1 MAFKDRCVGGDW
13 ICGLEIKAEVG
24 NRNTHFRVIY
34 IEMIAEVLGRAK
46 ADKEGRLN
54 NEEKPETYS
63 KGMSILQQ

>member
-34 IEMIAEVLGRAK
+34 IEMIAEVL
-46 ADKEGRLN
+46 
-54 NEEKPETYS
+54 EELRQTK
-63 KGMSILQQ
+63 KGD